1 MCHKNKKASIYIE
14 AFLFKLYLY
23 IVCIPKEKPHINKT
37 IKYSSMGPSA
47 GGGGIAVDLLVLV
60 GAGGVPSARTLDTFI
75 KVIKN
80 ANKTVFVI
88 FINLN
93 VLKNN
98 SIYY

>member
-1 MCHKNKKASIYIE
+1 MCHKKKASIYIE

-37 IKYSSMGPSA
+37 IKYSSIGPSA
-47 GGGGIAVDLLVLV
+47 GGGGIAEALLP
-60 GAGGVPSARTLDTFI
+60 GEGGVPSARTLDTFI

-93 VLKNN
+93 ILKNN

>member
-1 MCHKNKKASIYIE
+1 M
-14 AFLFKLYLY
+14 
-23 IVCIPKEKPHINKT
+23 VCIPKDKPHINRST
-37 IKYSSMGPSA
+37 KYSLIGPSV

-60 GAGGVPSARTLDTFI
+60 GAGGVPYARTLDTFI
-75 KVIKN
+75 KAIKN
-80 ANKTVFVI
+80 ANKIVFVI